1 MRFVVNRLLW
11 LPLVMWAVATLT
23 FLALRIVPGNP
34 IESVANQILDPA
46 QIARMQ
52 ALWGLDR
59 PIWEQYG
66 LFIGD
71 LLRGDLGVS
80 MSSGISLTRLM
91 YERMPPT
98 IELATLS
105 LIGSTLIG
113 VTVGVLSVI
122 IRSRGIEYVLRFFTT
137 LSLSVPLFWVG
148 TLLIL
153 IFAVRL
159 GWLPSGGRVGRL
171 AYEPIT
177 NFVIIDS
184 LLTANWELLGTYLRH
199 ITLPVLSISL
209 TSAGFAARLTRSSML
224 EIMRANYVQTA
235 RAKGLSDQRVTW
247 VHAFRNALL
256 PLITLQG
263 LLFGTLLGG
272 AVITEVVFTM
282 PGMGRTLL
290 DGILKRDYPVVQG
303 AAIYI
308 ALVYVL
314 VNMVVDLLYYVA
326 DPRLRDARS

>member
-1 MRFVVNRLLW
+1 MRFILNRLLW
-11 LPLVMWAVATLT
+11 LPVVMWAVATLT
-23 FLALRIVPGNP
+23 FLALRVVPGNP
-34 IESVANQILDPA
+34 IESVANQILDPE
-46 QIARMQ
+46 QIARVQ

-66 LFIGD
+66 LFMSD
-71 LLRGDLGVS
+71 LVRGDLGVS

-91 YERMPPT
+91 FERMPPT
-98 IELATLS
+98 IELAALS
-105 LIGSTLIG
+105 LLGSTLLG
-113 VTVGVLSVI
+113 VTAGVLSVI
-122 IRSRGIEYVLRFFTT
+122 SRKAIVEYVVRFLTI
-137 LSLSVPLFWVG
+137 LSVSVPLFWVG

-153 IFAVRL
+153 LFAVEL
-159 GWLPSGGRVGRL
+159 GWLPPGGRFGRI

-177 NFVIIDS
+177 NFVILDS
-184 LLTANWELLGTYLRH
+184 LLTGNWELLGSYLRH

-224 EIMRANYVQTA
+224 EVMSANYIQTA
-235 RAKGLSDQRVTW
+235 RAKGLANGRVTW
-247 VHAFRNALL
+247 VHAFRNTLL
-256 PLITLQG
+256 PIITLQG

-290 DGILKRDYPVVQG
+290 DGVLKRDYPVVQG

-314 VNMVVDLLYYVA
+314 VNLAVDLLYYAA
-326 DPRLRDARS
+326 DPRLRSAR